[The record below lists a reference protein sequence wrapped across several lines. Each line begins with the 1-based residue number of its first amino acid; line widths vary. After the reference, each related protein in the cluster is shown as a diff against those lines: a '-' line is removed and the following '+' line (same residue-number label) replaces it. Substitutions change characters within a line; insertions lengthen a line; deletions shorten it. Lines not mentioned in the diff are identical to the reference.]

1 MRIERGPCIVIHM
14 TKNWFNTA
22 KPGKNSP
29 KENLLGILLVLGIPA
44 VFATV
49 MVFLDWLATVTA

>member
-1 MRIERGPCIVIHM
+1 MDN
-14 TKNWFNTA
+14 NWFNTA

-44 VFATV
+44 VFATI
-49 MVFLDWLATVTA
+49 MVFLDWLGKVL